1 MSSKILQIKCPVYQ
15 DTDIISQQFHTYTP
29 YTTSFNNNDEI
40 RITIQ
45 SQDLNVLPSESYLF
59 LDFTIAKAD
68 GTQYAGNEAIFA
80 YNFMAHLFSELRY
93 ELNGVE
99 IDRCK
104 NPGITSLLKCMI
116 ACKTTDQ
123 KPYVLFNMGSQRNI
137 ESINYKTVLPLRFL
151 FGFCD
156 DFKKIVLN
164 SKHELILVRS
174 RTDLNIYQSQ
184 NDTLRLTMNKI
195 QWKIPHVS
203 LSDGAKLTMLKT
215 ISRSEGLLIPFRSW
229 DLYELPALPAT
240 TRHTWSVK
248 TTTQVNKP
256 RYVVVAFQTN
266 RNNVVANH
274 ASQFDHCNITN
285 IKLHLNNER
294 YPYDDMNL
302 NFGNNNFF
310 ELYYMYQNIQ
320 QTYYNETTMNN
331 GTDLSLLGFL
341 DRPVF
346 AFDCTRS
353 DESIKSGMVDISIE
367 IEASQNIPA
376 QTTAYCLI
384 IHDNLIEYSPFT
396 SEVHRVM

>member
-1 MSSKILQIKCPVYQ
+1 MSSKILQIKSPIHQ

-59 LDFTIAKAD
+59 LEFTTTKFD
-68 GTQYAGNEAIFA
+68 GTPFVADEAIFT
-80 YNFMAHLFSELRY
+80 YNFIAHLFSEVRY

-123 KPYVLFNMGSQRNI
+123 KPYMLFSMGSNTSV
-137 ESINYKTVLPLRFL
+137 ETAGYKMILPLRFL

-174 RTDLNIYQSQ
+174 RTDLNLYQARVDS
-184 NDTLRLTMNKI
+184 LRLTMNKI
-195 QWKIPHVS
+195 QWKIPHIS
-203 LSDGAKLTMLKT
+203 LSDGAKLTMWKT

-229 DLYELPALPAT
+229 DLYELPVLPTT

-256 RYVVVAFQTN
+256 RYVVVAFQMN
-266 RNNVVANH
+266 RNNVVASN
-274 ASQFDHCNITN
+274 ASHFDHCNITN
-285 IKLHLNNER
+285 VKLHLNNER
-294 YPYDDMNL
+294 YPYDDMNMS
-302 NFGNNNFF
+302 FGNNNFT
-310 ELYYMYQNIQ
+310 ELFYLYQNIQ

-331 GTDLSLLGFL
+331 AVDVNLLGFL
-341 DRPVF
+341 ERPIF
-346 AFDCTRS
+346 PFDCTRS
-353 DESIKSGMVDISIE
+353 DESIKSGMVDVRIE
-367 IEASQNIPA
+367 IEASQNFPA
-376 QTTAYCLI
+376 HTAAYCLI

-396 SEVHRVM
+396 SEVHRAM

>member
-1 MSSKILQIKCPVYQ
+1 MSSKILQIKSPIYQ

-59 LDFTIAKAD
+59 LDFTITKAD
-68 GTQYAGNEAIFA
+68 GTPFVANDANFT
-80 YNFMAHLFSELRY
+80 YNFVAYLFSEIRY

-123 KPYVLFNMGSQRNI
+123 NPYMLFGMGSGMNV
-137 ESINYKTVLPLRFL
+137 ETATYKMVLPLRFL

-174 RTDLNIYQSQ
+174 RTNLNLYQAQ
-184 NDTLRLTMNKI
+184 ADILRLTMNKI

-203 LSDGAKLTMLKT
+203 LSDGAKLAMWKT

-229 DLYELPALPAT
+229 DLYELPVLPTT

-266 RNNVVANH
+266 RNNVVGNN
-274 ASQFDHCNITN
+274 ASLFDHCNITN
-285 IKLHLNNER
+285 VKLHLNNER
-294 YPYDDMNL
+294 YPYDDMNVS
-302 NFGNNNFF
+302 FGDNNFA
-310 ELYYMYQNIQ
+310 ELFYLYQNIQ

-331 GTDLSLLGFL
+331 VFDVSLLGFL
-341 DRPVF
+341 ERPIF
-346 AFDCTRS
+346 PFDCTRS
-353 DESIKSGMVDISIE
+353 DESIKSGMVDVRIE

-376 QTTAYCLI
+376 NTAAYCLI

-396 SEVHRVM
+396 SEVHRAM

>member
-1 MSSKILQIKCPVYQ
+1 MASKILQIKSPIHQ

-59 LDFTIAKAD
+59 LEFTVAKSD
-68 GTQYAGNEAIFA
+68 GTRYVGDEAIFT
-80 YNFMAHLFSELRY
+80 YNFMAHLFSEVRY

-123 KPYVLFNMGSQRNI
+123 KPYMLFTMGSNSNV
-137 ESINYKTVLPLRFL
+137 ECVTYKTVLPLRFL

-174 RTDLNIYQSQ
+174 RTNLNLYQA
-184 NDTLRLTMNKI
+184 NADMLRLTMNRI
-195 QWKIPHVS
+195 QWKVPHVS
-203 LSDGAKLTMLKT
+203 LSDGAKLIMWKT

-229 DLYELPALPAT
+229 DLYELPVLPTT

-248 TTTQVNKP
+248 TATQVNKP
-256 RYVVVAFQTN
+256 RYVVVAFQMN
-266 RNNVVANH
+266 RNNVVTSN
-274 ASQFDHCNITN
+274 ASHFDHCNITN
-285 IKLHLNNER
+285 VKLHLNNER
-294 YPYDDMNL
+294 YPYDDMNVS
-302 NFGNNNFF
+302 FGGNNFT
-310 ELYYMYQNIQ
+310 ELFHTYQNIQ

-331 GTDLSLLGFL
+331 AVDVDLLGFL
-341 DRPVF
+341 ERPIF
-346 AFDCTRS
+346 PFDCTRS
-353 DESIKSGMVDISIE
+353 DESIKSGMVDIRIE

-376 QTTAYCLI
+376 NTAAYCLI

-396 SEVHRVM
+396 SEVRRAI